1 MSNRLKKFWKL
12 LENDASRTTVMFRWK
27 YVLGEALSAL
37 QPILLPTGE
46 LVENHP
52 NPNDPEGRWLLVVDF
67 RNGKYCAISENR
79 EINIPLKESDIRC
92 HKLNMER
99 FRDMIAKTLGIT
111 PVNDPLG
118 KYDQAIRLGQHSLFP
133 GEIFPVYAVL
143 ADSNSS
149 YQEAISSLLL
159 TVNTPFLFLTGTR
172 DSLPINL
179 TEIVK
184 NRKILFLPLCEALEF
199 QDGQFVPTDAWH
211 GVVESF
217 RKMLHSENLVA
228 VPEYEFARRGGWSL
242 RFGFEKKEPTVLP
255 GDLLGAF
262 YIQRLLMFPHK
273 EIHVTMLLAEIA
285 GDDQLRVAMDGQEVI
300 DQQARQNYMRRLEEL
315 AADRYEAERNE
326 DESWLERVD
335 RETDQI
341 TDELLKSTG
350 LGGKTRKLGDDIQNI
365 RRRIAKT
372 INEVI
377 EKINENDSQLAR
389 HLKNSIH
396 TNIEMCYRPDRE
408 IAWVFN

>member
-1 MSNRLKKFWKL
+1 MINPDQFWKT
-12 LENDASRTTVMFRWK
+12 LELNTDRSTIMHDWNAA
-27 YVLGEALSAL
+27 LGETLEVL
-37 QPILLPTGE
+37 KIFLHPTE
-46 LVENHP
+46 EHVQSYP
-52 NPNDPEGRWLLVVDF
+52 NPIHPKCHPYYVVAH
-67 RNGKYCAISENR
+67 RNGTYQAVSENR
-79 EINIPLKESDIRC
+79 DHVIDLEPNDIVKYRWDMLRFRKLLADVLKINPASDTIKKLDCTIRLGNLAVAPGEEYPVYMELVDRRNFFKDDVNQLLLKLKTPFIVVTGIRMFWDDALVEVLRERNIPLLALSEV
-92 HKLNMER
+92 LE
-99 FRDMIAKTLGIT
+99 FRDDQFIATDVWHGAVEAFRKTLS
-111 PVNDPLG
+111 
-118 KYDQAIRLGQHSLFP
+118 Q
-133 GEIFPVYAVL
+133 
-143 ADSNSS
+143 
-149 YQEAISSLLL
+149 
-159 TVNTPFLFLTGTR
+159 
-172 DSLPINL
+172 
-179 TEIVK
+179 
-184 NRKILFLPLCEALEF
+184 
-199 QDGQFVPTDAWH
+199 
-211 GVVESF
+211 
-217 RKMLHSENLVA
+217 ENLVA

-300 DQQARQNYMRRLEEL
+300 DQQARQNYIRRLEEL
-315 AADRYEAERNE
+315 AADRCEAERNE
-326 DESWLERVD
+326 DESWLERID

-377 EKINENDSQLAR
+377 EKINENDSHLAR